1 MEARRTFEKQPF
13 FEVSI
18 TRKAVLTGI
27 ALAATLLVDW
37 VLVAIVEALWET
49 DTIVVPAL
57 VWLSY
62 GYVQTRIVFERHTR
76 AALAIAAAGALL
88 LLCVSSFVIDY
99 DPVGDVQQAQSERG
113 LGPEW
118 GHPLGTDFVG
128 RDMLMLLVKG
138 TEGFF
143 LPGLLA
149 SFIALLF
156 GVGLGAFAGYMG
168 GRVDRVITFFTTLIG
183 AFPRLVFILLAC
195 TIADEPDMIL
205 IGVLVGVLFIPQV
218 AEAIRRRVLALKAED
233 FIIASRAHG
242 LGLMRILF
250 YHIVWLQCFPEI
262 VRQGLYLFV
271 YVIFVETA
279 LSYLELETMMF
290 EASSWGKMLNDAKD
304 MMMRGTYW
312 HALVPTAAIVFATL
326 GATALGDVIVG
337 SAKEERL

>member
-1 MEARRTFEKQPF
+1 MSQRTGEKQPF
-13 FEVSI
+13 FEV
-18 TRKAVLTGI
+18 TLRRKLIASVI
-27 ALAATLLVDW
+27 ALAAALLLSW
-37 VLVAIVEALWET
+37 LLKTAAALLWET

-57 VWLSY
+57 VWLAW
-62 GYVQTRIVFERHTR
+62 GYAQTRIVFERHTR
-76 AALAIAAAGALL
+76 AVLAIAAAALL
-88 LLCVSSFVIDY
+88 LALCIGSYLVDY
-99 DPVGDVQQAQSERG
+99 DPVGDVQQARTERG
-113 LGPEW
+113 LGPGW

-128 RDMLMLLVKG
+128 RDMAMLLVKG

-149 SFIALLF
+149 SAIALFF
-156 GVGLGAFAGYMG
+156 GIGLGAFAGYVG
-168 GRVDRVITFFTTLIG
+168 GRVDRIITFFTTLIG
-183 AFPRLVFILLAC
+183 SFPRLVFILLAC
-195 TIADEPDMIL
+195 TIADDPDMFL
-205 IGVLVGVLFIPQV
+205 IGTLVGVLFVPQV
-218 AEAIRRRVLALKAED
+218 AEAIRRRVLALKEED

-242 LGLMRILF
+242 LGLFRILF
-250 YHIVWLQCFPEI
+250 FHIVWLQCFPEI

-279 LSYLELETMMF
+279 LSYLELETMTF

-312 HALVPTAAIVFATL
+312 HALVPTVAIAFATL